1 MRTSTKNESGLGC
14 GVALLVILL
23 STFGAY
29 AARAGQA
36 TPPGAK
42 RMSCAHR
49 TAVFRE
55 RLEPV
60 IEAVIDGKPERTT
73 RATSRVEQWWTQHGA
88 ELKTHAGADSIL
100 TLMVAA
106 GGKGQSM
113 QAARLALLLATQS
126 LDWCQGRVRTADRL
140 MRLDLFGMAAWLH
153 TRGESIPL
161 PGGVD
166 KAMEII
172 VKKIVAKGHQDLANE
187 LKASAAAVRAAD
199 AAGSKDSAP
208 AKSFLDLIDRVEG
221 ATK

>member
-14 GVALLVILL
+14 GLALLVILL
-23 STFGAY
+23 STVGAH
-29 AARAGQA
+29 AARAGQTA
-36 TPPGAK
+36 PPGAK

-60 IEAVIDGKPERTT
+60 IEAVIDGKPERTA
-73 RATSRVEQWWTQHGA
+73 RATSRAEQWWARHGA
-88 ELKTHAGADSIL
+88 ELKTHAGADS
-100 TLMVAA
+100 TLRAMVAA
-106 GGKGQSM
+106 GGKGQPM
-113 QAARLALLLATQS
+113 QAAGLALILATQS
-126 LDWCQGRVRTADRL
+126 LDWCQRPIRTADRL

-153 TRGESIPL
+153 TQGEHIPL

-166 KAMEII
+166 EATEII
-172 VKKIVAKGHQDLANE
+172 AKKLVAKGHQDLANE
-187 LKASAAAVRAAD
+187 LGASAATVRTAD
-199 AAGSKDSAP
+199 AAGSKGSAP